1 MEKSDVKLS
10 DWMRILF
17 GNVPLE
23 FMIEVFIRTLIMYI
37 LLLVTMR
44 FLGKRMAGQISVTEL
59 SVMLLLGA
67 VVSSPMQLPD
77 RGILQGLWLLLI
89 ILLLQRLLSWWGSKN
104 AKVEKITYGD
114 ATLLVKDGLLDVQSL
129 LDTRISR
136 AELFKELRSKKVY
149 QLGKVKRVYL
159 EASGDMSIY
168 KSDEEKPGL
177 SVLPSS
183 DPDIQQLN
191 KEAGNDLK
199 ACCCCGNVQP
209 VTDVKH
215 TQCDRCHS
223 TDWNNAVL

>member
-89 ILLLQRLLSWWGSKN
+89 ILLLQRLLSWWGTKD
-104 AKVEKITYGD
+104 AKVEKANI
-114 ATLLVKDGLLDVQSL
+114 
-129 LDTRISR
+129 R
-136 AELFKELRSKKVY
+136 
-149 QLGKVKRVYL
+149 
-159 EASGDMSIY
+159 
-168 KSDEEKPGL
+168 
-177 SVLPSS
+177 
-183 DPDIQQLN
+183 
-191 KEAGNDLK
+191 
-199 ACCCCGNVQP
+199 
-209 VTDVKH
+209 
-215 TQCDRCHS
+215 
-223 TDWNNAVL
+223 